1 MEIAIDWMD
10 KMEELGRAFDVAV
23 DAYNAAIEEQA
34 IALRMVNPAGDIA
47 REETRLKLAALFA
60 NVGVLNYRYQIAMA
74 IINPCCSGNYLIG
87 TLNSIV
93 RNLERCVSEDH
104 KAKFEYNTLFGSQGD
119 AK

>member
-1 MEIAIDWMD
+1 VKVEVDWMD
-10 KMEELGRAFDVAV
+10 NTEELGQAFDVAV
-23 DAYNAAIEEQA
+23 DAYNAAIEDQA
-34 IALRMVNPAGDIA
+34 IVLRMVNPAGDIA
-47 REETRLKLAALFA
+47 REEVRLRLAALFCD
-60 NVGVLNYRYQIAMA
+60 VGVLNYRYQIAMA
-74 IINPCCSGNYLIG
+74 AINPCCSGNYLIG